1 MPEFDQKPL
10 YQHLSYLSVL
20 FLTCCYFLLLSNLGF
35 SHRLPRC
42 AVVCRF
48 TPFQEP
54 LVVILAPVQAI
65 MTWAQSFGRIASR
78 FSHIALHE

>member
-10 YQHLSYLSVL
+10 YQHLSYLSDL
-20 FLTCCYFLLLSNLGF
+20 FLTCCYFSIIKPRLLAS
-35 SHRLPRC
+35 PP
-42 AVVCRF
+42 AVRCRF

-54 LVVILAPVQAI
+54 SIVIVPAQAL